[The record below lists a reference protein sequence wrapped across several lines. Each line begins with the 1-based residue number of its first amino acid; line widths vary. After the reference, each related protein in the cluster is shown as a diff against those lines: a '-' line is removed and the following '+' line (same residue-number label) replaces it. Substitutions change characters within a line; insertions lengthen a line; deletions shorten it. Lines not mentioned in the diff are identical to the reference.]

1 MAITQ
6 QWYNYAFDEC
16 RAADAAAASGAAGGS
31 LGLARRR
38 TVFIEL
44 ATACLLQTQ
53 ELFFRAQ
60 APILLEGLRSLL
72 WAPATVEPALHC
84 VLRLLRGAYHEPLPF
99 WSATGMGKTD
109 GLSRGGENPNH
120 RDEVALLPFGSPM
133 YHREDTRSALLR
145 LAHLQVTGCRC
156 HHHHR
161 LLLLLLHHL
170 LHTSTPPHL
179 LRLAHLQAI
188 LFPGWENLSTGN
200 AILRSLRNPFAAI
213 KNAVV
218 GAATLPHAA
227 LLTDPLSDA
236 VVTMAGHSVRWA
248 VEQLIVP
255 FLNVTS
261 RRSSAAYA
269 MMALRA
275 LARILDTAS
284 DFSQQTVGRSGAR
297 LQREVPT
304 SRDSHAGSTLP
315 PHHSPLSSP
324 AYCRSPTYWRRT
336 SRRCFARRTS
346 KRASSTWGCAT
357 TRSPSHT
364 TSASPTTSRRG

>member
-145 LAHLQVTGCRC
+145 LAHLQ
-156 HHHHR
+156 
-161 LLLLLLHHL
+161 
-170 LHTSTPPHL
+170 
-179 LRLAHLQAI
+179 AI

-304 SRDSHAGSTLP
+304 SRDSHAGTTLP
-315 PHHSPLSSP
+315 HHRSPLSSP

-346 KRASSTWGCAT
+346 KPASSTWGCAT

>member
-145 LAHLQVTGCRC
+145 LAHLQVTGCRG
-156 HHHHR
+156 HNHR
-161 LLLLLLHHL
+161 LLLLLLHHR
-170 LHTSTPPHL
+170 LHHHL
-179 LRLAHLQAI
+179 HLTCSAS
-188 LFPGWENLSTGN
+188 P
-200 AILRSLRNPFAAI
+200 
-213 KNAVV
+213 
-218 GAATLPHAA
+218 
-227 LLTDPLSDA
+227 
-236 VVTMAGHSVRWA
+236 
-248 VEQLIVP
+248 
-255 FLNVTS
+255 TS
-261 RRSSAAYA
+261 RRSS
-269 MMALRA
+269 
-275 LARILDTAS
+275 
-284 DFSQQTVGRSGAR
+284 
-297 LQREVPT
+297 
-304 SRDSHAGSTLP
+304 
-315 PHHSPLSSP
+315 SP
-324 AYCRSPTYWRRT
+324 AGRICRRGMRSCARCATRSPRSRTPSSAPRRSPTP
-336 SRRCFARRTS
+336 RC
-346 KRASSTWGCAT
+346 
-357 TRSPSHT
+357 
-364 TSASPTTSRRG
+364 